1 MEDDDCVSRRCS
13 KGLRCY
19 DQLENNEGCFEDD
32 DCKSGRCA
40 SNFKCAAKLKNGKS
54 CMADDDCEERNCA
67 GYGITGTCRSSNC
80 EKSIPFMATNVEIQY
95 DGQETFFNFYS
106 DTFEN
111 EFNFFKEVQFCP
123 DAGTGSAY
131 RIYGTKVSPQEF
143 KAEVKK
149 FLDSSQGLYDHVL
162 YAVHGFQNDPKN
174 SFDQGYNFI
183 SKYAENKT
191 NATNAGYLPIPVC
204 WRNKWGAYVVSYD
217 YDRNNFAPVAGKA
230 LASGFDVFD
239 SSYNASLV
247 AHSQGNYVLRVMAQN
262 FPDTIKPKQVFEN
275 IFMVAADAR
284 SDMFS
289 TEFNPAAPKN
299 NISDAIVLHPL
310 ALAVT
315 DGVGADNDLDYEQ
328 VYLDLPE
335 DETKK
340 NGGYAITLLTKHIH
354 VLWNKYD
361 KALAV
366 RETFQ
371 IPCLFCDK
379 HEFRN
384 ALGKY
389 GDRAEGMME
398 LSYFK
403 DNVTF
408 HDLSQTIKG
417 FGHGYAWEEAAVNIY
432 KEEKNP

>member
-149 FLDSSQGLYDHVL
+149 FLDSSQGLYDHML
-162 YAVHGFQNDPKN
+162 YAD
-174 SFDQGYNFI
+174 
-183 SKYAENKT
+183 
-191 NATNAGYLPIPVC
+191 LIPH
-204 WRNKWGAYVVSYD
+204 
-217 YDRNNFAPVAGKA
+217 
-230 LASGFDVFD
+230 L
-239 SSYNASLV
+239 
-247 AHSQGNYVLRVMAQN
+247 
-262 FPDTIKPKQVFEN
+262 
-275 IFMVAADAR
+275 FMC
-284 SDMFS
+284 S
-289 TEFNPAAPKN
+289 
-299 NISDAIVLHPL
+299 
-310 ALAVT
+310 
-315 DGVGADNDLDYEQ
+315 
-328 VYLDLPE
+328 
-335 DETKK
+335 
-340 NGGYAITLLTKHIH
+340 
-354 VLWNKYD
+354 
-361 KALAV
+361 
-366 RETFQ
+366 
-371 IPCLFCDK
+371 CDC
-379 HEFRN
+379 
-384 ALGKY
+384 
-389 GDRAEGMME
+389 
-398 LSYFK
+398 
-403 DNVTF
+403 
-408 HDLSQTIKG
+408 
-417 FGHGYAWEEAAVNIY
+417 
-432 KEEKNP
+432 